1 MIFAMS
7 LTVTAPMQRRLVHG
21 KSAMALTRVLI
32 AEDFPPFSQ
41 YIVSTLAKCENLQVV
56 CDVSDGLEAV
66 QKAEELK
73 PDLIILDVG
82 LPSLNGIEA
91 ARQIRKL
98 VPHTKIIVVTQ
109 ESSVDVVQEALR
121 SGAQGYVLKARA
133 ATDLVAAVEAVLEGR
148 QFISDGL
155 ISR

>member
-1 MIFAMS
+1 MP
-7 LTVTAPMQRRLVHG
+7 LTAPMPRRFVQD
-21 KSAMALTRVLI
+21 KSTMALARILI
-32 AEDFPPFSQ
+32 AEDFPPFRQ
-41 YIVSTLAKCENLQVV
+41 YLISTMAKCENLQLV

-98 VPHTKIIVVTQ
+98 VPHTKILFITQ
-109 ESSVDVVQEALR
+109 ESSADVVQDALR
-121 SGAQGYVLKARA
+121 VGAQAYVLKTRA
-133 ATDLVAAVEAVLEGR
+133 ATDLVAAIEAVLEGG

-155 ISR
+155 IDR

>member
-1 MIFAMS
+1 M
-7 LTVTAPMQRRLVHG
+7 APARI
-21 KSAMALTRVLI
+21 LI

-66 QKAEELK
+66 RKAEELK

-82 LPSLNGIEA
+82 LPSFNGIEA

-98 VPHTKIIVVTQ
+98 VPHTKIIVLTQ

-133 ATDLVAAVEAVLEGR
+133 AADLVPAIEAALEGR

>member
-1 MIFAMS
+1 
-7 LTVTAPMQRRLVHG
+7 
-21 KSAMALTRVLI
+21 
-32 AEDFPPFSQ
+32 
-41 YIVSTLAKCENLQVV
+41 
-56 CDVSDGLEAV
+56 
-66 QKAEELK
+66 LK

-91 ARQIRKL
+91 ARQIRKI

-121 SGAQGYVLKARA
+121 SGAQGYVFKARA
-133 ATDLVAAVEAVLEGR
+133 ATDLVAAVEAVLQGR
-148 QFISDGL
+148 QFISDCL

>member
-1 MIFAMS
+1 MS

-21 KSAMALTRVLI
+21 KSAMALVRVLI
-32 AEDFPPFSQ
+32 AEDFPPFSR

-66 QKAEELK
+66 RKAEELK

-91 ARQIRKL
+91 ARQIRKI

-121 SGAQGYVLKARA
+121 SGAQGYVFKARA
-133 ATDLVAAVEAVLEGR
+133 ATDLVAAVEAVLQGR
-148 QFISDGL
+148 QFISDCL

>member
-1 MIFAMS
+1 M
-7 LTVTAPMQRRLVHG
+7 AP
-21 KSAMALTRVLI
+21 ARVLI
-32 AEDFPPFSQ
+32 AEDFAPFSQ
-41 YIVSTLAKCENLQVV
+41 YIVSKLAKCENLQVV

-66 QKAEELK
+66 RKAEELK

-82 LPSLNGIEA
+82 LPSFNGIEA

-98 VPHTKIIVVTQ
+98 VPRTKIIVLTQ
-109 ESSVDVVQEALR
+109 ESSIDVVQEALR
-121 SGAQGYVLKARA
+121 SGAQGYVLKATA
-133 ATDLVAAVEAVLEGR
+133 AADLVPAIEAVLEGR

>member
-1 MIFAMS
+1 M
-7 LTVTAPMQRRLVHG
+7 AP
-21 KSAMALTRVLI
+21 TRVLI
-32 AEDFPPFSQ
+32 AEDFPPFRH
-41 YIVSTLAKCENLQVV
+41 YIVSTVAKCENLQLI

-66 QKAEELK
+66 RKAEELK

-98 VPHTKIIVVTQ
+98 VPRTKIIVLTQ

-121 SGAQGYVLKARA
+121 SGAQGYILKARA
-133 ATDLVAAVEAVLEGR
+133 AADLVPAIEAVLEGR

>member
-1 MIFAMS
+1 M
-7 LTVTAPMQRRLVHG
+7 AP
-21 KSAMALTRVLI
+21 TRILI

-41 YIVSTLAKCENLQVV
+41 YIVSILAKCENLQLV

-66 QKAEELK
+66 RRAEELK

-98 VPHTKIIVVTQ
+98 VPRTKIIVLTQ

-133 ATDLVAAVEAVLEGR
+133 AADLVPAIEAVL
-148 QFISDGL
+148 
-155 ISR
+155 